1 MPNVSPNCCKA
12 SLGTFEIQMTLPT
25 VRVER
30 VVCDR

>member
-12 SLGTFEIQMTLPT
+12 LPGTFEIQMTLKT